1 MLVHVSAS
9 LANTA
14 AAEVSL
20 SLQPEVFNAWGCYV
34 FAAECLGSAPETE
47 SWPERL
53 VEGLEAC
60 ASAED
65 WLQQSIGAS
74 RFGFGVWV
82 RTCQRLAAHAL
93 AKLQQRR

>member
-9 LANTA
+9 LASTA

-20 SLQPEVFNAWGCYV
+20 KLPPEIFNAWGCYV

-47 SWPERL
+47 SWPETL

-65 WLQQSIGAS
+65 WLQQSTGAS
-74 RFGFGVWV
+74 RFGFGIWV
-82 RTCQRLAAHAL
+82 RTCQRLAAHTL
-93 AKLQQRR
+93 AELRRKN